1 MKKKQINIKDVAKL
15 ASVSTA
21 TVSRFLHG
29 EMNRM
34 SKDTAVQV
42 KKAIE
47 KLNYVPNAAARQLIT
62 SKSKTI
68 AIIVVNISDAFST
81 ELFRG
86 ACSTLEPAGYVTVM
100 LNTDSNQR
108 RENQL
113 INAVG
118 LNTYDGLILQPLG
131 SNVTTI
137 QREIRREMPI
147 VTLDRSLVK
156 SPWPQILSNN
166 YEASFEAGQYF
177 KKAGYEN
184 VIVLSSPISIAST
197 RKERL
202 RGVKDVFPNVSII
215 EIDEEQYD
223 RHNILSR
230 IHQLLA
236 QTTQKTLLFSLKER
250 WLLEFLPS
258 LAKEMDELTSKIQIS
273 GFADTNLVSAIW
285 PEAKM
290 IIQDPFE
297 MGKQAGSRLLELLG
311 EKEDTK
317 LVTKVAT
324 KF

>member
-1 MKKKQINIKDVAKL
+1 MKKKQISIKDVAKL
-15 ASVSTA
+15 ANVSTA

-34 SKDTAVQV
+34 SKDTAIQV
-42 KKAIE
+42 SAAIE
-47 KLNYVPNAAARQLIT
+47 ELNYVPNAAARQLIT
-62 SKSKTI
+62 NKSKTV
-68 AIIVVNISDAFST
+68 AIVVVNISDSFST
-81 ELFRG
+81 ELFKG
-86 ACSTLEPAGYVTVM
+86 ACATLEPAGYVTVM
-100 LNTDSNQR
+100 LNTDSEQP

-131 SNVTTI
+131 SDVDTI
-137 QREIRREMPI
+137 QREVRRKMPI
-147 VTLDRSLVK
+147 VTLDRSLVN

-166 YEASFEAGQYF
+166 YEASLKASQFF
-177 KKAGYEN
+177 KNSGYEN

-202 RGVKDVFPNVSII
+202 KGVTNVFSTVSII
-215 EIDEEQYD
+215 EIDEQHYD
-223 RHNILSR
+223 RHAILSR
-230 IHQLLA
+230 IKHLL
-236 QTTQKTLLFSLKER
+236 TKKTLLFSLKER

-258 LAKEMDELTSKIQIS
+258 LSKESKNFQIS

-285 PEAKM
+285 PDAKM

-297 MGKQAGSRLLELLG
+297 MGKIAGTRLLELL
-311 EKEDTK
+311 EDQQNVELITT
-317 LVTKVAT
+317 VPT

>member
-1 MKKKQINIKDVAKL
+1 MKKKQISIKDVAEL

-34 SKDTAVQV
+34 SKDTAIQV
-42 KKAIE
+42 SNAIE
-47 KLNYVPNAAARQLIT
+47 NLNYVPNAAARQLIT

-86 ACSTLEPAGYVTVM
+86 ACSILEPAGYVTVM
-100 LNTDSNQR
+100 LNTDSNQD
-108 RENQL
+108 REKKL

-131 SNVTTI
+131 SNVATI
-137 QREIRREMPI
+137 QHEIRREMPI
-147 VTLDRSLVK
+147 VTLDRSLVN
-156 SPWPQILSNN
+156 SPWPQILSSN
-166 YEASFEAGQYF
+166 YESSLEASQYF
-177 KKAGYEN
+177 KKDGYEN
-184 VIVLSSPISIAST
+184 VIVLSSPISVAST

-202 RGVKDVFPNVSII
+202 KGVKDIFPNVNII
-215 EIDEEQYD
+215 EIDEKRYD
-223 RHNILSR
+223 RKAILSR
-230 IHQLLA
+230 IHQLLTK
-236 QTTQKTLLFSLKER
+236 TTQKILLFSLKER

-258 LAKEMDELTSKIQIS
+258 LFKGDDELTSKIQIS

-285 PEAKM
+285 PETKM

-297 MGKQAGSRLLELLG
+297 MGKKAGTRLLELLE
-311 EKEDTK
+311 EKKDTS
-317 LVTKVAT
+317 LITKVPT